1 MAAITNYTTLAAAI
15 PEWDKRSYTAD
26 VLDEIIGLAEAE
38 FRLELGPLY
47 PRETTAT
54 LSFVSGEA
62 AFSARFIRPIA
73 LIVDTYGRIPFRS
86 SAEVKSNNASGL
98 AGVPAMAAVDGDAI
112 ITYPSYTGDAD
123 LVYEAN
129 LTGISSSSA
138 TNWMITN
145 APQAYLKMCL
155 YVCRARIEDYES
167 AALFK
172 ADAMDTIN
180 KLNIQSMLAV
190 NGMGGMTIAGPT
202 P

>member
-15 PEWDKRSYTAD
+15 PAWDKRSYTAD
-26 VLDEIIGLAEAE
+26 VLDEIIGLADAE

-54 LSFVSGEA
+54 LSFVSGSA
-62 AFSARFIRPIA
+62 SFSSRFIRPLA

-86 SAEVKSNNASGL
+86 SVEVKSNNASGL
-98 AGVPAMAAVDGDAI
+98 SGVPVMAAVDGDVI
-112 ITYPSYTGDAD
+112 ITYPAYTGDAD
-123 LVYEAN
+123 FVYEAQ
-129 LTGISSSSA
+129 LTGISTTNA
-138 TNWMITN
+138 TNWIIAH

-172 ADAMDTIN
+172 ADALDTVS
-180 KLNIQSMLAV
+180 KLNFQSMVATT
-190 NGMGGMTIAGPT
+190 GMGGMTIAGPT